1 MDLSSIPPSPMK
13 GIVNIVVE
21 IPAGSR
27 NKYEYCSEAGIMA
40 LDRVLHSSV
49 RYPFDY
55 GFIPNT
61 LAEDGAPLDA
71 MVIMDEPTF
80 AGCLIKARPI
90 GVLDMH
96 DCGAYDGK
104 LLCVP
109 MANPRQANI
118 VSINQIAPN
127 QLEDVAEFFRT
138 SKGLDGRTVQID
150 GWRDFNV
157 VENLLKS
164 CIPLKKKKFKILVK
178 TDKLPKLKK
187 EEFHLLELIDLE
199 VKTLENNE
207 LKIIGKVINLENE
220 KNNLLVIELFKNQKT
235 VLIPFVKEIV
245 PLVDIKNNF
254 LIINPPNG
262 LLEL

>member
-1 MDLSSIPPSPMK
+1 MDLSLIPPSPIK
-13 GIVNIVVE
+13 GIVNLVVE

-61 LAEDGAPLDA
+61 LADDGAPLDA

-109 MANPRQANI
+109 SANPRQDNI
-118 VSINQIAPN
+118 ISINQISPD

-150 GWRDFNV
+150 GWRDYEV
-157 VENLLKS
+157 VDELLRK
-164 CIPLKKKKFKILVK
+164 CIPSKKKTFKVLKKSSLVK
-178 TDKLPKLKK
+178 
-187 EEFHLLELIDLE
+187 
-199 VKTLENNE
+199 
-207 LKIIGKVINLENE
+207 
-220 KNNLLVIELFKNQKT
+220 
-235 VLIPFVKEIV
+235 
-245 PLVDIKNNF
+245 
-254 LIINPPNG
+254 
-262 LLEL
+262 

>member
-1 MDLSSIPPSPMK
+1 MKKIIFYSYLKCSTCRKAAKWLEIKDLEFELIDIIKEPPFF
-13 GIVNIVVE
+13 NYL
-21 IPAGSR
+21 
-27 NKYEYCSEAGIMA
+27 NLA

-61 LAEDGAPLDA
+61 LADDGAPLDA

-90 GVLDMH
+90 GVLDMY

-138 SKGLDGRTVQID
+138 SKGLDGRTVKID
-150 GWRDFNV
+150 GWRDFDV
-157 VENLLKS
+157 VENLLTNCTSSKKRNFKV
-164 CIPLKKKKFKILVK
+164 LKKSTIKKV
-178 TDKLPKLKK
+178 
-187 EEFHLLELIDLE
+187 
-199 VKTLENNE
+199 N
-207 LKIIGKVINLENE
+207 
-220 KNNLLVIELFKNQKT
+220 
-235 VLIPFVKEIV
+235 
-245 PLVDIKNNF
+245 
-254 LIINPPNG
+254 
-262 LLEL
+262 

>member
-1 MDLSSIPPSPMK
+1 MDLSSIPPSPMQ
-13 GIVNIVVE
+13 GIVNLIVE

-90 GVLDMH
+90 GILDMH

-109 MANPRQANI
+109 IANPRQANI
-118 VSINQIAPN
+118 ISINQIAPN

-138 SKGLDGRTVQID
+138 SKGLDGRSVQID
-150 GWRDFNV
+150 GWRDYGEV
-157 VENLLKS
+157 QE
-164 CIPLKKKKFKILVK
+164 ILKKCTTSKKK
-178 TDKLPKLKK
+178 TLKVLKK
-187 EEFHLLELIDLE
+187 SSLT
-199 VKTLENNE
+199 K
-207 LKIIGKVINLENE
+207 
-220 KNNLLVIELFKNQKT
+220 
-235 VLIPFVKEIV
+235 
-245 PLVDIKNNF
+245 
-254 LIINPPNG
+254 
-262 LLEL
+262 

>member
-1 MDLSSIPPSPMK
+1 MDLSLIPPSPMK
-13 GIVNIVVE
+13 GIVNLVVE

-27 NKYEYCSEAGIMA
+27 NKYEYCSEAGVMA

-61 LAEDGAPLDA
+61 LADDGAPLDA

-109 MANPRQANI
+109 IANSRQNKI

-138 SKGLDGRTVQID
+138 SKGLDGRTVQIN
-150 GWRDFNV
+150 GWRDYDV
-157 VENLLKS
+157 VDDILRKCTPS
-164 CIPLKKKKFKILVK
+164 KKKTFKVLKKIKIS
-178 TDKLPKLKK
+178 KL
-187 EEFHLLELIDLE
+187 
-199 VKTLENNE
+199 N
-207 LKIIGKVINLENE
+207 
-220 KNNLLVIELFKNQKT
+220 
-235 VLIPFVKEIV
+235 
-245 PLVDIKNNF
+245 
-254 LIINPPNG
+254 
-262 LLEL
+262 

>member
-1 MDLSSIPPSPMK
+1 MDLSLIPPSPRK
-13 GIVNIVVE
+13 GIVNLVVE

-61 LAEDGAPLDA
+61 LADDGAPLDA

-104 LLCVP
+104 ILCVP
-109 MANPRQANI
+109 TSNPRQNNI
-118 VSINQIAPN
+118 TSINQIDSN
-127 QLEDVAEFFRT
+127 QLENVAEFFRI
-138 SKGLDGRTVQID
+138 SKGLDGRTVRID
-150 GWRDFNV
+150 GWRDYDV
-157 VENLLKS
+157 VEDILKKCS
-164 CIPLKKKKFKILVK
+164 RLKKKTFKV
-178 TDKLPKLKK
+178 LKK
-187 EEFHLLELIDLE
+187 SP
-199 VKTLENNE
+199 VK
-207 LKIIGKVINLENE
+207 K
-220 KNNLLVIELFKNQKT
+220 
-235 VLIPFVKEIV
+235 
-245 PLVDIKNNF
+245 
-254 LIINPPNG
+254 
-262 LLEL
+262 